1 MPLPTDVEDAFS
13 CLPLALLRVGPD
25 LRVQWCEEGFSSKT
39 GVELRAGGDL
49 LDALERG
56 RSLDAVERAIREGRP
71 HTGHVITRALR
82 QVRVQ
87 VRPARTGER
96 PGAWLVVEP
105 SGVDDEGAFS
115 QAVQEIARA
124 VGETLEVDSVCAA
137 AVVALVRCAQV
148 RRAEVFLCDT
158 DGKNLR
164 RAAVSDLAGGDAP
177 EDTFDAEDDP
187 FRQALAT
194 RQAQLGIQRGYGDA
208 MGSIFAAVP
217 LCAPRRTVGLLLL
230 YKEQGTSF
238 SVRELELWSAAANQ
252 LAVAVE
258 NARLL
263 REAKAALQVREDFM
277 SIASHELKTP
287 LTPLKLGLYT
297 MERRISANQPVELA
311 TVLKSKR
318 QVDRLVGLVDDLLD
332 ASRLDSGKLELKL
345 APLEVGQ
352 LVAEVVDHFRA
363 AFERPFTVEVPRDR
377 VWVHGDR
384 DRLEQVLVNL
394 LENAHK
400 YSPAG
405 EPITVRVEKLEG
417 EARIHVQDHGIGIP
431 GADQSQVFQRFYRAR
446 NVSHRN
452 FGGLG
457 LGLFISSSIAKL
469 HRGSLTLASSEGHGS
484 TFTMTL
490 PRMASHEVKRLP
502 RRVLLLDEDRT
513 QEALAER
520 VLLAEGFEVLT
531 ARDGAEALRRATH
544 LPVDLIVLSTSATGG
559 QVGVF
564 LETFATL
571 PRARPVPILLA
582 GDERPWWA
590 QESTTLCTR
599 PYRPDELVARVRN
612 VLTVEKRRGPALSS
626 SGSRS
631 EGPLEGLSSRV

>member
-13 CLPLALLRVGPD
+13 CLPLALVRVGPD
-25 LRVQWCEEGFSSKT
+25 LRVQWCEEGFASKT

-56 RSLDAVERAIREGRP
+56 RTLDAVERAIREGRA

-87 VRPARTGER
+87 VRPARADEQ

-148 RRAEVFLCDT
+148 RRAEVFLCDEE
-158 DGKNLR
+158 GKELR
-164 RAAVSDLAGGDAP
+164 RAAVSDLAGGEAP

-297 MERRISANQPVELA
+297 MERRISAGQPVELA

-332 ASRLDSGKLELKL
+332 ASRLDTGRLELKL

-363 AFERPFTVEVPRDR
+363 AFERPFSVEVPRDR
-377 VWVHGDR
+377 VWVRGDR

-405 EPITVRVEKLEG
+405 EPITVKVEKLPG
-417 EARIHVQDHGIGIP
+417 EARIHVQDNGIGIP
-431 GADQSQVFQRFYRAR
+431 GADQAQVFQRFYRAR

-457 LGLFISSSIAKL
+457 LGLFISHSIAKL

-484 TFTMTL
+484 TFTVSL

-513 QEALAER
+513 QEALAEQ

-544 LPVDLIVLSTSATGG
+544 LPVDLIVLSTSATHG
-559 QVGVF
+559 QAGVF

-590 QESTTLCTR
+590 QEGTTLCTR
-599 PYRPDELVARVRN
+599 PYRADELVARVRN
-612 VLTVEKRRGPALSS
+612 VLMVERRRSPGLSGPT
-626 SGSRS
+626 
-631 EGPLEGLSSRV
+631 EGAPLDGLSSRA

>member
-1 MPLPTDVEDAFS
+1 MPLPSDVEDAFS
-13 CLPLALLRVGPD
+13 CLPLALIRVGPD
-25 LRVQWCEEGFSSKT
+25 LRVQWCEDGFSHKT

-56 RSLDAVERAIREGRP
+56 RSLDAVERAIREGRA

-87 VRPARTGER
+87 VRPAKAGEQ

-124 VGETLEVDSVCAA
+124 VGETFEVDSVCAA

-148 RRAEVFLCDT
+148 RRAEVFLCEE
-158 DGKNLR
+158 GKELR
-164 RAAVSDLAGGDAP
+164 RAAVSDLAGADSP
-177 EDTFDAEDDP
+177 EDTFDVEEDP
-187 FRQALAT
+187 FRQALAS
-194 RQAQLGIQRGYGDA
+194 RQPQLGIQRGYGDA

-263 REAKAALQVREDFM
+263 REAKAALQVREEFM

-287 LTPLKLGLYT
+287 LTPLKLSLYT
-297 MERRISANQPVELA
+297 MEKRISAGQPVELGS
-311 TVLKSKR
+311 VLKSKR
-318 QVDRLVGLVDDLLD
+318 QVDRLAGLVDDLLD
-332 ASRLDSGKLELKL
+332 ASRLDAGKLALNL

-363 AFERPFTVEVPRDR
+363 AFERPFTVEVPRER
-377 VWVHGDR
+377 VWVQGDR

-400 YSPAG
+400 YSAAG
-405 EPITVRVEKLEG
+405 EPISISVERAHG

-457 LGLFISSSIAKL
+457 LGLFISHSIAKL
-469 HRGSLTLASSEGHGS
+469 HRGALSLSSSEGHGS
-484 TFTMTL
+484 TFTVSL
-490 PRMASHEVKRLP
+490 PRMSSQEVKRLP
-502 RRVLLLDEDRT
+502 RRVLLLDEDRA
-513 QEALAER
+513 QESVAER
-520 VLLAEGFEVLT
+520 VLLAEGYEVLT

-544 LPVDLIVLSTSATGG
+544 LPVDLIVLSTSATHG
-559 QVGVF
+559 QAGVF

-590 QESTTLCTR
+590 QEGTSLCTR
-599 PYRPDELVARVRN
+599 PYLPDELVARVRN
-612 VLTVEKRRGPALSS
+612 VLMVERRRPGELATPEA
-626 SGSRS
+626 
-631 EGPLEGLSSRV
+631 PLAGLSPRV

>member
-1 MPLPTDVEDAFS
+1 MPLPFDVEDALS
-13 CLPLALLRVGPD
+13 CLPQALVRVGPD
-25 LRVQWCEEGFSSKT
+25 LVVQWCEQDFARKA
-39 GVELRAGGDL
+39 GVALRPGGSL
-49 LDALERG
+49 LEALEPG
-56 RSLDAVERAIREGRP
+56 PGLDAVALAVRERRP
-71 HTGHVITRALR
+71 HTGPVITRALH
-82 QVRVQ
+82 QVRVH
-87 VRPARTGER
+87 VKPGPGEAEP
-96 PGAWLVVEP
+96 PGAWLVVES

-115 QAVQEIARA
+115 LAVREIARA
-124 VGETLEVDSVCAA
+124 VGESLEVDSVCAA

-148 RRAEVFLCDT
+148 RRAEVYLCDEE
-158 DGKNLR
+158 GVELR
-164 RAAVSDLAGGDAP
+164 RSAVSDLAGGESP
-177 EDTFDAEDDP
+177 EDAFDPEEDP
-187 FRQALAT
+187 FRQALAM
-194 RQAQLGIQRGYGDA
+194 RQAQLGIQRGYGDSL
-208 MGSIFAAVP
+208 GSIFAAVP

-238 SVRELELWSAAANQ
+238 SARELELWTAAANQ

-263 REAKAALQVREDFM
+263 REAKSALQVREEFM

-297 MERRISANQPVELA
+297 MERKLAQGQSVELSS
-311 TVLKSKR
+311 VLKSKR

-332 ASRLDSGKLELKL
+332 ASRLDMGRLALAL

-363 AFERPFTVEVPRDR
+363 AFDRPFAVDVPRER
-377 VWVHGDR
+377 VWVRGDR

-400 YSPAG
+400 YSPPG
-405 EPITVRVEKLEG
+405 EPISVRVERLTG

-457 LGLFISSSIAKL
+457 LGLFISHSIARL
-469 HRGSLTLASSEGHGS
+469 HGGALSLASAEGQGS
-484 TFTMTL
+484 TFTVGL
-490 PRMASHEVKRLP
+490 PRMPAHEVKKLP
-502 RRVLLLDEDRT
+502 RRVLLLDEDST
-513 QEALAER
+513 LEAMAER
-520 VLLAEGFEVLT
+520 VLCSEGYEVLT

-544 LPVDLIVLSTSATGG
+544 LPVDLIVLSTTATHG
-559 QVGVF
+559 QAGVF

-582 GDERPWWA
+582 GDARPWWA
-590 QESTTLCTR
+590 QEESSLCTR
-599 PYRPDELVARVRN
+599 PYVADELVARVRN
-612 VLTVEKRRGPALSS
+612 VLTQERRRPAEVSP
-626 SGSRS
+626 SGGES
-631 EGPLEGLSSRV
+631 PLGTLAPRA

>member
-1 MPLPTDVEDAFS
+1 MPLPSDVEDAFS
-13 CLPLALLRVGPD
+13 CLPLALVRVGPD
-25 LRVQWCEEGFSSKT
+25 LRVQWCEDGFASKT

-56 RSLDAVERAIREGRP
+56 RSLDAVERAIREGRA

-87 VRPARTGER
+87 VKPARTGES
-96 PGAWLVVEP
+96 PGAWLVVQP

-124 VGETLEVDSVCAA
+124 VGETLEVESVCAA

-148 RRAEVFLCDT
+148 RRAEVFLCEA
-158 DGKNLR
+158 DGKELR
-164 RAAVSDLAGGDAP
+164 RAAVSDLAGGEAP
-177 EDTFDAEDDP
+177 EDTFDPSDDP
-187 FRQALAT
+187 FRQALAS

-263 REAKAALQVREDFM
+263 REAKAALQVREEFM

-297 MERRISANQPVELA
+297 MEKRITAGQPVELG

-318 QVDRLVGLVDDLLD
+318 QVDRLAGLVDDLLD
-332 ASRLDSGKLELKL
+332 ASRLDAGRLALNL

-363 AFERPFTVEVPRDR
+363 AFERPFSVEVPRER
-377 VWVHGDR
+377 VWTQGDR

-405 EPITVRVEKLEG
+405 EPIIVSVERLPG
-417 EARIHVQDHGIGIP
+417 EARIHVRDHGIGIP
-431 GADQSQVFQRFYRAR
+431 GADQAQVFQRFYKAR

-457 LGLFISSSIAKL
+457 LGLYISHSIAKL
-469 HRGSLTLASSEGHGS
+469 HRGSLSLSSAEGHGS
-484 TFTMTL
+484 TFTLSL
-490 PRMASHEVKRLP
+490 PRMAAHEVKRLP
-502 RRVLLLDEDRT
+502 RRVLLLDEDRA
-513 QEALAER
+513 QESVAER
-520 VLLAEGFEVLT
+520 VLLSEGFEVLT

-544 LPVDLIVLSTSATGG
+544 LPVDLIVLSTSATQG
-559 QVGVF
+559 QTGVF

-590 QESTTLCTR
+590 QEGTTLCTR
-599 PYRPDELVARVRN
+599 PYRADELVARVRN
-612 VLTVEKRRGPALSS
+612 VLSVERRRPPTLSETS
-626 SGSRS
+626 PDV
-631 EGPLEGLSSRV
+631 PLSGLSPRA

>member
-1 MPLPTDVEDAFS
+1 MPLPSDVEDAFS
-13 CLPLALLRVGPD
+13 CLPLALVRVGPD
-25 LRVQWCEEGFSSKT
+25 LRVQWCEEGFTLKT
-39 GVELRAGGDL
+39 GVALHAGGDL
-49 LDALERG
+49 RDALERT
-56 RSLDAVERAIREGRP
+56 RSLDGLERAIREGVP
-71 HTGHVITRALR
+71 HTGHVITRGLR

-87 VRPARTGER
+87 VKPAAASETA
-96 PGAWLVVEP
+96 GAWLVVES

-115 QAVQEIARA
+115 QAVQEIARS

-137 AVVALVRCAQV
+137 AVVALVRCAHV
-148 RRAEVFLCDT
+148 RRAEVFLCEE
-158 DGKNLR
+158 DGDLR
-164 RAAVSDLAGGDAP
+164 RVAVSDLAGSEAP
-177 EDTFDAEDDP
+177 EASFDSQADP
-187 FRQALAT
+187 FRQALAL
-194 RQAQLGIQRGYGDA
+194 RQAQLGIQRGYGDS

-230 YKEQGTSF
+230 YKEPGTSF
-238 SVRELELWSAAANQ
+238 SVRELDLWSAAANQ

-263 REAKAALQVREDFM
+263 REAKAALQVREEFI

-287 LTPLKLGLYT
+287 LTPLKLGLFT
-297 MERRISANQPVELA
+297 MERRLTAGHPVELA

-318 QVDRLVGLVDDLLD
+318 QVDRLVGLVEDLLD
-332 ASRLDSGKLELKL
+332 ASRLDAGKLALDL

-363 AFERPFTVEVPRDR
+363 AFERPFTVEVPRER
-377 VWVHGDR
+377 VWVRGDR

-400 YSPAG
+400 YSASE
-405 EPITVRVEKLEG
+405 EPIVVTVERFHN
-417 EARIHVQDHGIGIP
+417 EARIHVKDHGIGIP

-457 LGLFISSSIAKL
+457 LGLFISHSIARL
-469 HRGSLTLASSEGHGS
+469 HGGGLTMRSAEGQGS
-484 TFTMTL
+484 TFTLGL
-490 PRMASHEVKRLP
+490 PRMAPHDVKRLP
-502 RRVLLLDEDRT
+502 HRLLLLDEDRA
-513 QEALAER
+513 QEAAAER

-544 LPVDLIVLSTSATGG
+544 LPVDLIVLSTSATQG
-559 QVGVF
+559 QTGVF

-590 QESTTLCTR
+590 QEGSSLCPR
-599 PYRPDELVARVRN
+599 PYRPEELLARVRN
-612 VLTVEKRRGPALSS
+612 ALSVE
-626 SGSRS
+626 RR
-631 EGPLEGLSSRV
+631 PLGDLSMDLLSSRP

>member
-1 MPLPTDVEDAFS
+1 MPLPHDIEDVLAG
-13 CLPLALLRVGPD
+13 LPQAMVRVGPD
-25 LRVQWCEEGFSSKT
+25 LRVQWCEEGFAAKT
-39 GVELRAGGDL
+39 GVELRPGGGL
-49 LDALERG
+49 LEVLERG
-56 RSLDAVERAIREGRP
+56 RSLDAVERAIREG
-71 HTGHVITRALR
+71 HSHSGHVITRALR

-87 VRPARTGER
+87 VWPTRVGEPAGS
-96 PGAWLVVEP
+96 WLVMEP

-124 VGETLEVDSVCAA
+124 VGESLEVDSVCAA

-148 RRAEVFLCDT
+148 RRAEVFLSEE
-158 DGKNLR
+158 DGQPLR
-164 RAAVSDLAGGDAP
+164 RGAVSDLAGSEAP
-177 EDTFDAEDDP
+177 EDTFDPADDP

-194 RQAQLGIQRGYGDA
+194 RQPQLGIQRGYGDA

-263 REAKAALQVREDFM
+263 REAQAALRVREEFM
-277 SIASHELKTP
+277 SIASHEMKTP
-287 LTPLKLGLYT
+287 LTPLKLGLYS
-297 MERRISANQPVELA
+297 MERRLAAGQPVELA
-311 TVLKSKR
+311 GVLKAKR
-318 QVDRLVGLVDDLLD
+318 QVDRLGGLVDDLLD
-332 ASRLDSGKLELKL
+332 ASRLELGRLALQL
-345 APLEVGQ
+345 APLEMGQ
-352 LVAEVVDHFRA
+352 LVAEVVDHFRH
-363 AFERPFTVEVPRDR
+363 AFERPFSVEVPREC
-377 VWVHGDR
+377 VWVLGDR

-405 EPITVRVEKLEG
+405 ESIGVKVDRLAG
-417 EARIHVQDHGIGIP
+417 EARIHVQDRGIGIP

-457 LGLFISSSIAKL
+457 LGLFISHSIAKMHGGGL
-469 HRGSLTLASSEGHGS
+469 SLTSAEGEGS
-484 TFTMTL
+484 TFTVCL
-490 PRMASHEVKRLP
+490 PRMPPHEVKRLP
-502 RRVLLLDEDRT
+502 RRVLLLDEDAT
-513 QEALAER
+513 QEAVAER
-520 VLLAEGFEVLT
+520 VLRAEGFEVLT
-531 ARDGAEALRRATH
+531 VHDGAESLRRATH
-544 LPVDLIVLSTSATGG
+544 LPVDLVVLSTSAAHG

-582 GDERPWWA
+582 GDARPWWA
-590 QESTTLCTR
+590 QEDASLCTR
-599 PYRPDELVARVRN
+599 PYSPDELVARVRN
-612 VLTVEKRRGPALSS
+612 VLALEPRWRAASGVSHADVEPVSAPRQ
-626 SGSRS
+626 
-631 EGPLEGLSSRV
+631 

>member
-1 MPLPTDVEDAFS
+1 MPLPSDVEDAFS
-13 CLPLALLRVGPD
+13 CLPLALVRVGPD
-25 LRVQWCEEGFSSKT
+25 LRVQWCEEGFAHKT
-39 GVELRAGGDL
+39 GVALHAGSDLR
-49 LDALERG
+49 DALERT
-56 RSLDAVERAIREGRP
+56 RSLDSLERAIRDGAS

-87 VRPARTGER
+87 VKPASAGEAA
-96 PGAWLVVEP
+96 GAWLVVEP

-115 QAVQEIARA
+115 QAVQEIARS

-137 AVVALVRCAQV
+137 AVVALVRCAHV
-148 RRAEVFLCDT
+148 RRAEVYLCEEE
-158 DGKNLR
+158 GGSLR
-164 RAAVSDLAGGDAP
+164 RVAVSDLAGSESP
-177 EDTFDAEDDP
+177 EAAFDSQSDP
-187 FRQALAT
+187 FRQALAL
-194 RQAQLGIQRGYGDA
+194 RQAQLGIQRGYGDS

-230 YKEQGTSF
+230 YKEPGTSF
-238 SVRELELWSAAANQ
+238 SVRELDLWSAAANQ

-263 REAKAALQVREDFM
+263 REAKAALQVREEFI
-277 SIASHELKTP
+277 SIASHELRTP
-287 LTPLKLGLYT
+287 LTPLKLGLFT
-297 MERRISANQPVELA
+297 MERRLSSGQPVELS

-318 QVDRLVGLVDDLLD
+318 QVDRLVGLVEDLLD
-332 ASRLDSGKLELKL
+332 ASRLDAGRLALDL

-363 AFERPFTVEVPRDR
+363 AFERPFAVEVPRER
-377 VWVHGDR
+377 VWVRGDR

-400 YSPAG
+400 YSAPE
-405 EPITVRVEKLEG
+405 EPIVVTVERSQG

-457 LGLFISSSIAKL
+457 LGLFISHSIARL
-469 HRGSLTLASSEGHGS
+469 HGGALSMRSAEGQGS
-484 TFTMTL
+484 TFSLSL
-490 PRMASHEVKRLP
+490 PRMAAHDVRRLP
-502 RRVLLLDEDRT
+502 HRLLLLDEDQT
-513 QEALAER
+513 QEAAAEQ
-520 VLLAEGFEVLT
+520 VLLSEGFEVLT

-544 LPVDLIVLSTSATGG
+544 LPVDLIVLSTSATQGTT
-559 QVGVF
+559 GVF

-590 QESTTLCTR
+590 HEGTSLCTR
-599 PYRPDELVARVRN
+599 PYRPEDLVTRVRN
-612 VLTVEKRRGPALSS
+612 ALSVE
-626 SGSRS
+626 RRPAV
-631 EGPLEGLSSRV
+631 EAPLDLLSSRT

>member
-1 MPLPTDVEDAFS
+1 MTLPPDVEEALS
-13 CLPLALLRVGPD
+13 CLPQALARVGPD
-25 LRVQWCEEGFSSKT
+25 LCVQWFEPGFATKT
-39 GVELRAGGDL
+39 GMALRVGASL
-49 LDALERG
+49 LDVLEQG
-56 RSLDAVERAIREGRP
+56 RSLDAVELAIREGRG
-71 HTGHVITRALR
+71 HTGHVITRALH

-87 VRPARTGER
+87 VKPGREEEA
-96 PGAWLVVEP
+96 PGAWLVVES

-115 QAVQEIARA
+115 LAVREIARA

-148 RRAEVFLCDT
+148 RRAEVYLCEEE
-158 DGKNLR
+158 GAELR
-164 RAAVSDLAGGDAP
+164 RAAVSDLAGGEASEDPFAP
-177 EDTFDAEDDP
+177 EDDP
-187 FRQALAT
+187 FRQALAL
-194 RQAQLGIQRGYGDA
+194 RQAQLGIQRGYGDSL
-208 MGSIFAAVP
+208 GSIFAAVP

-230 YKEQGTSF
+230 YKEQGSSF
-238 SVRELELWSAAANQ
+238 SARELELWTAAANQ

-263 REAKAALQVREDFM
+263 REAKAALQVREEFM

-297 MERRISANQPVELA
+297 MERRLSTGQPLELA

-318 QVDRLVGLVDDLLD
+318 QVDRLAGLVDGLLD
-332 ASRLDSGKLELKL
+332 ASRLDAGKLALEL

-363 AFERPFTVEVPRDR
+363 AFERPFSVDVPRER
-377 VWVHGDR
+377 VWVRGDR

-400 YSPAG
+400 YSPPG
-405 EPITVRVEKLEG
+405 EPIAVTVERLVG

-457 LGLFISSSIAKL
+457 LGLFISHSIARL
-469 HRGSLTLASSEGHGS
+469 HGGSLTLASAEGHGS
-484 TFTMTL
+484 TFSVSL
-490 PRMASHEVKRLP
+490 PRMPPHEVKRLP
-502 RRVLLLDEDRT
+502 RRVLLLDEDAA

-520 VLLAEGFEVLT
+520 VLCAEGFDVLT
-531 ARDGAEALRRATH
+531 SRAGAEALRRATH
-544 LPVDLIVLSTSATGG
+544 LPVDLIVLSTSLTHGPAGL
-559 QVGVF
+559 F

-582 GDERPWWA
+582 GDSRPWWA
-590 QESTTLCTR
+590 QEGTSLCSR
-599 PYRPDELVARVRN
+599 PYVADELVSRVRN
-612 VLTVEKRRGPALSS
+612 VLMQERRRSAGVTPVPGE
-626 SGSRS
+626 GSAV
-631 EGPLEGLSSRV
+631 GLLPRV

>member
-13 CLPLALLRVGPD
+13 CLPLALVRVGPD
-25 LRVQWCEEGFSSKT
+25 LRVQWCEDGFAGKT
-39 GVELRAGGDL
+39 GVELHPGGDL
-49 LDALERG
+49 LDVLERG
-56 RSLDAVERAIREGRP
+56 RSLDAVERAIREGRA

-87 VRPARTGER
+87 VKPARDSER
-96 PGAWLVVEP
+96 PGAWLVMEP

-148 RRAEVFLCDT
+148 RRAEVFLCEE
-158 DGKNLR
+158 DGHSLR
-164 RAAVSDLAGGDAP
+164 RVAVSDLAGGEAP
-177 EDTFDAEDDP
+177 EDIFDANDDP
-187 FRQALAT
+187 FRQALSL

-208 MGSIFAAVP
+208 LGSIFAAVP

-297 MERRISANQPVELA
+297 MEKRITAGQPVELA

-318 QVDRLVGLVDDLLD
+318 QVDRLAGLVDDLLD
-332 ASRLDSGKLELKL
+332 ASRLDAGKLALERS
-345 APLEVGQ
+345 PLEVGQ

-363 AFERPFTVEVPRDR
+363 AFERPFTVDVPRER
-377 VWVHGDR
+377 VWVLGDR
-384 DRLEQVLVNL
+384 DRLEQVVVNL

-405 EPITVRVEKLEG
+405 EPIAVTVEKLAG

-457 LGLFISSSIAKL
+457 LGLFISHSIAKL
-469 HRGSLTLASSEGHGS
+469 HGGALSLSSAEGQGS
-484 TFTMTL
+484 TFSLSL
-490 PRMASHEVKRLP
+490 PRMTAHEVKRLP
-502 RRVLLLDEDRT
+502 RRVLLLDEDRA
-513 QEALAER
+513 QEAMAER
-520 VLLAEGFEVLT
+520 VLLSEGFEVLT
-531 ARDGAEALRRATH
+531 AKDGAEALRRATH
-544 LPVDLIVLSTSATGG
+544 LPVDLIILSTSATHG
-559 QVGVF
+559 QAGVF

-582 GDERPWWA
+582 GDARPWWA
-590 QESTTLCTR
+590 QAATALCTR
-599 PYRPDELVARVRN
+599 PYRADELVARVRN
-612 VLTVEKRRGPALSS
+612 VLSVDRRRPPGVAETDAPAL
-626 SGSRS
+626 
-631 EGPLEGLSSRV
+631 EGFSSRA

>member
-1 MPLPTDVEDAFS
+1 MPLPSDVEDAFS
-13 CLPLALLRVGPD
+13 CLPLALIRVGPD
-25 LRVQWCEEGFSSKT
+25 LRVQWCEEGFAHKT

-56 RSLDAVERAIREGRP
+56 RSLEAVERAIREGRA

-87 VRPARTGER
+87 VRPAKAGER

-148 RRAEVFLCDT
+148 RRAEVFLCEEDSK
-158 DGKNLR
+158 DLR
-164 RAAVSDLAGGDAP
+164 RAAVSDLAGADAP
-177 EDTFDAEDDP
+177 EDTFDSEDDP

-208 MGSIFAAVP
+208 MGSVFAAVP

-238 SVRELELWSAAANQ
+238 SVRELDLWSAAANQ

-263 REAKAALQVREDFM
+263 REAKAALQVREEFM

-297 MERRISANQPVELA
+297 MERRISAGQPVELA

-318 QVDRLVGLVDDLLD
+318 QVDRLAGLVDDLLD
-332 ASRLDSGKLELKL
+332 ASRLDAGKLALDL

-363 AFERPFTVEVPRDR
+363 AFERPFTVEVPRER
-377 VWVHGDR
+377 VWVQGDR

-405 EPITVRVEKLEG
+405 EPISVSVERLQG

-457 LGLFISSSIAKL
+457 LGLFISHSIAKL
-469 HRGSLTLASSEGHGS
+469 HRGSLTLSSSEGHGS
-484 TFTMTL
+484 TFTMSL
-490 PRMASHEVKRLP
+490 PRMAAHEVKRLP

-513 QEALAER
+513 QESVAER
-520 VLLAEGFEVLT
+520 VLQAEGFEVLT
-531 ARDGAEALRRATH
+531 ARDGADALRRATH
-544 LPVDLIVLSTSATGG
+544 LPVDLIVLSTSATHG
-559 QVGVF
+559 QAGVF

-590 QESTTLCTR
+590 QEGTALCTR

-612 VLTVEKRRGPALSS
+612 VLMVERRRPATVVASTADA
-626 SGSRS
+626 
-631 EGPLEGLSSRV
+631 PLTGVTSRV

>member
-1 MPLPTDVEDAFS
+1 M
-13 CLPLALLRVGPD
+13 ALVRVGPD
-25 LRVQWCEEGFSSKT
+25 LRVQWCEDGFASKT
-39 GVELRAGGDL
+39 GVELRPGGGL
-49 LDALERG
+49 LDVLERG
-56 RSLDAVERAIREGRP
+56 RSLDALERAIREGRA

-87 VRPARTGER
+87 VKPARDGER
-96 PGAWLVVEP
+96 PGVWLAVEP

-148 RRAEVFLCDT
+148 RRAEVFLCEES
-158 DGKNLR
+158 GESLR

-177 EDTFDAEDDP
+177 EDTFDANDDP
-187 FRQALAT
+187 FRQALAL

-208 MGSIFAAVP
+208 LGSIFAAVP

-297 MERRISANQPVELA
+297 MEKRITAGQPVELA

-332 ASRLDSGKLELKL
+332 ASRLDAGKLALERS
-345 APLEVGQ
+345 PLEVGQ

-363 AFERPFTVEVPRDR
+363 AFDRPFTVDVPRER
-377 VWVHGDR
+377 VWVLGDR
-384 DRLEQVLVNL
+384 DRLEQVVVNL

-405 EPITVRVEKLEG
+405 EPISVLVEKRPG
-417 EARIHVQDHGIGIP
+417 EACIHVRDHGIGIP
-431 GADQSQVFQRFYRAR
+431 GADQAQVFQRFYRAR

-457 LGLFISSSIAKL
+457 LGLFISHSIAKL
-469 HRGSLTLASSEGHGS
+469 HGGSLTLSSAEGHGS
-484 TFTMTL
+484 TFTMSL
-490 PRMASHEVKRLP
+490 PRMAEHEVKRLP
-502 RRVLLLDEDRT
+502 RRVLLLDEDRS
-513 QEALAER
+513 QEAVAER
-520 VLLAEGFEVLT
+520 VLLSEGFSVLT
-531 ARDGAEALRRATH
+531 VRDGAEALRQATH
-544 LPVDLIVLSTSATGG
+544 LPVDLIILSTSAAHG

-582 GDERPWWA
+582 GDARPWWA
-590 QESTTLCTR
+590 AEGTSLCTR
-599 PYRPDELVARVRN
+599 PYRADELVARVRN
-612 VLTVEKRRGPALSS
+612 VLSVERRRPPAVAETGAPAL
-626 SGSRS
+626 
-631 EGPLEGLSSRV
+631 EGFSSRA

>member
-1 MPLPTDVEDAFS
+1 MTLPLDAEEAFS
-13 CLPLALLRVGPD
+13 CLPQALVRVGPD
-25 LRVQWCEEGFSSKT
+25 LCVQWCEDGFARKT
-39 GVELRAGGDL
+39 GMTLRPGTSL

-56 RSLDAVERAIREGRP
+56 RSLDAVELAIREGRP
-71 HTGHVITRALR
+71 HTGHVITRALH

-87 VRPARTGER
+87 VKPGREAES

-115 QAVQEIARA
+115 LAVREIARA
-124 VGETLEVDSVCAA
+124 VGETLEVDTVCAA

-148 RRAEVFLCDT
+148 RRAEVYLCEE
-158 DGKNLR
+158 DGSELR
-164 RAAVSDLAGGDAP
+164 RSAVSDLAGTESP
-177 EDTFDAEDDP
+177 EDTFDPEDDP
-187 FRQALAT
+187 FRQAMAL
-194 RQAQLGIQRGYGDA
+194 RQAQLGIQRGYGDSL
-208 MGSIFAAVP
+208 GSIFAAVP

-238 SVRELELWSAAANQ
+238 SARELELWTAAANQ

-263 REAKAALQVREDFM
+263 REAKAALQVREEFM

-297 MERRISANQPVELA
+297 MEKRLTAGQPLELS

-318 QVDRLVGLVDDLLD
+318 QVDRLAGLVDDLLD
-332 ASRLDSGKLELKL
+332 ASRLDVGKLALDL

-363 AFERPFTVEVPRDR
+363 AFDRPFAVEVPRER
-377 VWVHGDR
+377 VWVRGDR

-400 YSPAG
+400 YSPPG
-405 EPITVRVEKLEG
+405 EPITVCVERLAG
-417 EARIHVQDHGIGIP
+417 EARIHVRDHGIGIP

-457 LGLFISSSIAKL
+457 LGLFISHSIARL
-469 HRGSLTLASSEGHGS
+469 HGGSLSLASAEGHGS
-484 TFTMTL
+484 TFTMSL
-490 PRMASHEVKRLP
+490 PRMPSHEVKRLP
-502 RRVLLLDEDRT
+502 RRVLLLDEDSA

-520 VLLAEGFEVLT
+520 VLCAEGFEVLT
-531 ARDGAEALRRATH
+531 TRDGAEALRRATH
-544 LPVDLIVLSTSATGG
+544 LPVDLIVLSTSVTHGKAGL
-559 QVGVF
+559 F

-582 GDERPWWA
+582 GDARPWWA
-590 QESTTLCTR
+590 QEETSLCTR
-599 PYRPDELVARVRN
+599 PYVADELVARVRN
-612 VLTVEKRRGPALSS
+612 VLTQERRRPFGGTPAVGEPPPLVGFGP
-626 SGSRS
+626 RI
-631 EGPLEGLSSRV
+631 

>member
-1 MPLPTDVEDAFS
+1 MPLPSDVEDAFS
-13 CLPLALLRVGPD
+13 CLPLALVRVGPD
-25 LRVQWCEEGFSSKT
+25 LRVQWCEDGFASKT

-49 LDALERG
+49 LGALERG

-87 VRPARTGER
+87 VRPAKAGER

-148 RRAEVFLCDT
+148 RRAEVFLCEE
-158 DGKNLR
+158 GGGLR
-164 RAAVSDLAGGDAP
+164 RAAVSDLAGADSP

-187 FRQALAT
+187 FRQALAS

-263 REAKAALQVREDFM
+263 REAKAALQVREEFM

-287 LTPLKLGLYT
+287 LTPLKLGLFT
-297 MERRISANQPVELA
+297 MERRISAGQPVELA
-311 TVLKSKR
+311 SVLKSKR
-318 QVDRLVGLVDDLLD
+318 QVDRLAGLVDDLLD
-332 ASRLDSGKLELKL
+332 ASRLDAGKLALNL

-363 AFERPFTVEVPRDR
+363 AFERPFNVEVPRER
-377 VWVHGDR
+377 VWVQGDR

-405 EPITVRVEKLEG
+405 EPITVRVERLPG
-417 EARIHVQDHGIGIP
+417 DARIHVQDHGIGIP
-431 GADQSQVFQRFYRAR
+431 GADQAQVFQRFYRAR

-457 LGLFISSSIAKL
+457 LGLFISHSIAKL

-484 TFTMTL
+484 TFTVSL
-490 PRMASHEVKRLP
+490 PRMAAHEVKRLP

-513 QEALAER
+513 QESVAER
-520 VLLAEGFEVLT
+520 VLLSEGFEVLT

-544 LPVDLIVLSTSATGG
+544 LPVDLIVLSTSATQGPA
-559 QVGVF
+559 GVF

-590 QESTTLCTR
+590 QEGTSLCTR
-599 PYRPDELVARVRN
+599 PYRADELVARVRN
-612 VLTVEKRRGPALSS
+612 VLMVERRRPAELTASTAAEAPLS
-626 SGSRS
+626 
-631 EGPLEGLSSRV
+631 ELNSRV

>member
-1 MPLPTDVEDAFS
+1 MTLPPDVEEAFS
-13 CLPLALLRVGPD
+13 CLPQALVRVGPD
-25 LRVQWCEEGFSSKT
+25 LCVQWCEASFARKT
-39 GVELRAGGDL
+39 GLALSPGHSL
-49 LDALERG
+49 LSALEQG
-56 RSLDAVERAIREGRP
+56 RSLEAIELAVREGRA
-71 HTGHVITRALR
+71 HTGHVITRELH

-87 VRPARTGER
+87 VKPGREEEV

-105 SGVDDEGAFS
+105 SGVDDDGAFS
-115 QAVQEIARA
+115 LAVREIARA
-124 VGETLEVDSVCAA
+124 VGESLEVDSVCAA

-148 RRAEVFLCDT
+148 RRAEVYLCEE
-158 DGKNLR
+158 DGTELR
-164 RAAVSDLAGGDAP
+164 RSAVSDLAGTESP
-177 EDTFDAEDDP
+177 EDSFDPSEDP
-187 FRQALAT
+187 FHQALT
-194 RQAQLGIQRGYGDA
+194 LRQAQLGIQRGYGDSL
-208 MGSIFAAVP
+208 GSIFAAVP

-238 SVRELELWSAAANQ
+238 SARELELWTAAANQ

-263 REAKAALQVREDFM
+263 REAKAALQVREEFM

-297 MERRISANQPVELA
+297 MERRLTLGQPLELS

-318 QVDRLVGLVDDLLD
+318 QVERLVGLVDDLLD
-332 ASRLDSGKLELKL
+332 ASRLDAGRLALDL
-345 APLEVGQ
+345 APLELGQ

-363 AFERPFTVEVPRDR
+363 AFERPFAVEVPRER
-377 VWVHGDR
+377 VWVRGDR

-400 YSPAG
+400 YSPPG
-405 EPITVRVEKLEG
+405 EPIVVRVEKLASES
-417 EARIHVQDHGIGIP
+417 RIHVQDHGIGIP

-457 LGLFISSSIAKL
+457 LGLFISHSIARL
-469 HRGSLTLASSEGHGS
+469 HGGALTLASAEGHGS
-484 TFTMTL
+484 TFTVSL
-490 PRMASHEVKRLP
+490 PRMPAHEVKMLP
-502 RRVLLLDEDRT
+502 RRVLLLDEDSA
-513 QEALAER
+513 QEAMAER
-520 VLLAEGFEVLT
+520 VLCAEGFEVLT

-544 LPVDLIVLSTSATGG
+544 LPVDLIVLSTSATHG
-559 QVGVF
+559 QAGVF

-582 GDERPWWA
+582 GDARPWWA
-590 QESTTLCTR
+590 QEETSLCTR
-599 PYRPDELVARVRN
+599 PYVADELVARVRN
-612 VLTVEKRRGPALSS
+612 VLTQERRRTATAPHVVEEVAQV
-626 SGSRS
+626 
-631 EGPLEGLSSRV
+631 GLLTRA

>member
-1 MPLPTDVEDAFS
+1 MPLPSDVEDAFS
-13 CLPLALLRVGPD
+13 CLSLALIRVGPD
-25 LRVQWCEEGFSSKT
+25 LRVQWCEEGFAHKT

-56 RSLDAVERAIREGRP
+56 RSLDAVERAIREGRA

-87 VRPARTGER
+87 VRPAKAGEK

-124 VGETLEVDSVCAA
+124 VGETFEVDSVCAA

-148 RRAEVFLCDT
+148 RRAEVFLCEE
-158 DGKNLR
+158 GKELR
-164 RAAVSDLAGGDAP
+164 RAAVSDLAGADSP
-177 EDTFDAEDDP
+177 EDTFDVEEDP
-187 FRQALAT
+187 FRQALAS
-194 RQAQLGIQRGYGDA
+194 RQPQLGIQRGYGDA

-263 REAKAALQVREDFM
+263 REAKAALQVREEFM

-297 MERRISANQPVELA
+297 MERRISLGQPVELA

-318 QVDRLVGLVDDLLD
+318 QVDRLAGLVDDLLD
-332 ASRLDSGKLELKL
+332 ASRLDAGKLALHL
-345 APLEVGQ
+345 AALEVGQ

-363 AFERPFTVEVPRDR
+363 AFERPFTVEVPRER
-377 VWVHGDR
+377 VWVQGDR

-405 EPITVRVEKLEG
+405 EPISVTVERVHG

-457 LGLFISSSIAKL
+457 LGLFISHSIAKL
-469 HRGSLTLASSEGHGS
+469 HRGSLSLSSSEGHGS
-484 TFTMTL
+484 TFTVSL
-490 PRMASHEVKRLP
+490 PRMSSHEVKRLP
-502 RRVLLLDEDRT
+502 RRVLLLDEDHA
-513 QEALAER
+513 QESVAER

-544 LPVDLIVLSTSATGG
+544 LPVDLIVLSTSATHG
-559 QVGVF
+559 QAGVF

-590 QESTTLCTR
+590 QEGTSLCTR
-599 PYRPDELVARVRN
+599 PYVPDELVARVRN
-612 VLTVEKRRGPALSS
+612 VLMVERRRPAELAAP
-626 SGSRS
+626 
-631 EGPLEGLSSRV
+631 EAPLAGLSPRV

>member
-13 CLPLALLRVGPD
+13 CLPLALVRVGAD
-25 LRVQWCEEGFSSKT
+25 LRVQWCEDGFASKT
-39 GVELRAGGDL
+39 GVALRPGQDL
-49 LDALERG
+49 LDVLERG
-56 RSLDAVERAIREGRP
+56 RSLDAVERAIREGRA

-87 VRPARTGER
+87 VRPARAGEQ
-96 PGAWLVVEP
+96 PGAWLMVEP

-148 RRAEVFLCDT
+148 RRAEVFLCDE
-158 DGKNLR
+158 DGQELR
-164 RAAVSDLAGGDAP
+164 RAAVSDLAGGEAP

-208 MGSIFAAVP
+208 LGSIFAAVP

-297 MERRISANQPVELA
+297 MERRLSAGQSVELA

-332 ASRLDSGKLELKL
+332 ASRLDTGKLELKL

-363 AFERPFTVEVPRDR
+363 AFERPFSVEVPRER
-377 VWVHGDR
+377 VWVRGDR

-405 EPITVRVEKLEG
+405 EPITVRVEKLPG

-431 GADQSQVFQRFYRAR
+431 GADQAQVFQRFYRAR

-457 LGLFISSSIAKL
+457 LGLFISHSIAKL
-469 HRGSLTLASSEGHGS
+469 HRGSLTLASSEGQGS
-484 TFTMTL
+484 TFTVSL
-490 PRMASHEVKRLP
+490 PRMASNEVKRLP
-502 RRVLLLDEDRT
+502 RRVLLLDEDRA
-513 QEALAER
+513 QEALAEQ

-544 LPVDLIVLSTSATGG
+544 LPVDLIVLSTSATHG
-559 QVGVF
+559 QAGVF

-599 PYRPDELVARVRN
+599 PYRADELVARVRN
-612 VLTVEKRRGPALSS
+612 VLSVERRRGPSLP
-626 SGSRS
+626 GSTS
-631 EGPLEGLSSRV
+631 EAQRDELSSRA

>member
-1 MPLPTDVEDAFS
+1 MPLPSDVEDAFS
-13 CLPLALLRVGPD
+13 CLPLALVRVGMD
-25 LRVQWCEEGFSSKT
+25 LCVQWCEEGFASKT
-39 GVELRAGGDL
+39 GVELRPGDDL
-49 LDALERG
+49 LGGLERG
-56 RSLDAVERAIREGRP
+56 RSLDAMERAIREGRP
-71 HTGHVITRALR
+71 YTGHVITRALR

-87 VRPARTGER
+87 VRPAKAGEK
-96 PGAWLVVEP
+96 PGAWLVVQP

-124 VGETLEVDSVCAA
+124 VGETQEVDSVCAA

-148 RRAEVFLCDT
+148 RRAEVFLCEQ
-158 DGKNLR
+158 DGHGLR
-164 RAAVSDLAGGDAP
+164 RAAVSDLAGADSP

-187 FRQALAT
+187 FRQALAS

-263 REAKAALQVREDFM
+263 REAKAALQIREEFM

-287 LTPLKLGLYT
+287 LTPLKLSLYT
-297 MERRISANQPVELA
+297 MERRISAGQPVELA
-311 TVLKSKR
+311 SVLKSKR
-318 QVDRLVGLVDDLLD
+318 QVDRLAGLVDDLLD
-332 ASRLDSGKLELKL
+332 ASRLDAGKLALNL

-352 LVAEVVDHFRA
+352 LVAEVVDHFRT
-363 AFERPFTVEVPRDR
+363 AFERPFNVEVPRER
-377 VWVHGDR
+377 VWVQGDR

-400 YSPAG
+400 YSDAG
-405 EPITVRVEKLEG
+405 APITVRVERLPG
-417 EARIHVQDHGIGIP
+417 DACIHVQDHGIGIP
-431 GADQSQVFQRFYRAR
+431 GADQAQVFQRFYRAR

-457 LGLFISSSIAKL
+457 LGLFISHSIAKL
-469 HRGSLTLASSEGHGS
+469 HRGALSLSSSEGHGS
-484 TFTMTL
+484 TFTVSL
-490 PRMASHEVKRLP
+490 PRMAAHEMKRLP
-502 RRVLLLDEDRT
+502 RRVLLLDEDRA
-513 QEALAER
+513 QESVAER
-520 VLLAEGFEVLT
+520 VLLSEGFEVLT

-544 LPVDLIVLSTSATGG
+544 LPVDLIVLSTSATQG
-559 QVGVF
+559 QTGVF

-590 QESTTLCTR
+590 QTGTALCTR
-599 PYRPDELVARVRN
+599 PYLADELVARVRN
-612 VLTVEKRRGPALSS
+612 MLMVERRRPAE
-626 SGSRS
+626 REAPTS
-631 EGPLEGLSSRV
+631 EAPLAGFSFRA